1 MIRFFSRGSYDNTD
15 VIIFY
20 LDAST
25 FIPILLVMRQVGII
39 CGPFL
44 IFWTRTWDFNLFGT
58 EINSYNSA
66 SLLESYTKHVFRYY
80 LPLRVPSSA
89 DPQQILNLRFMVP
102 SLNSHRIEPYK
113 NHQIQIISIRE
124 CLRNTPMTF
133 WSTQHARVEFQ
144 SNFHKSEFQLIF
156 DFFQNDSR
164 FHPSIVQARI

>member
-1 MIRFFSRGSYDNTD
+1 MIRFFSRGSD

-66 SLLESYTKHVFRYY
+66 SLLESYTEHVLFTIKTYRYNFIFSYMYSFPDY
-80 LPLRVPSSA
+80 LLH
-89 DPQQILNLRFMVP
+89 LNGV
-102 SLNSHRIEPYK
+102 
-113 NHQIQIISIRE
+113 
-124 CLRNTPMTF
+124 
-133 WSTQHARVEFQ
+133 V
-144 SNFHKSEFQLIF
+144 
-156 DFFQNDSR
+156 
-164 FHPSIVQARI
+164 